1 MFGLTS
7 NLVVYEM
14 PQVLQRRALI
24 LVSAIFVL
32 LANAPELAFHGPATP
47 RRFAPLQLLGHL
59 I

>member
-1 MFGLTS
+1 MFRLTS

-32 LANAPELAFHGPATP
+32 LPNAPQLAFHGSATL

-59 I
+59 V